1 MMKNKILS
9 AVFSLTA
16 LFVTGCVC
24 GNEEDAVAAAR
35 EQILQNKAGCILIK
49 EGLIVR
55 QAGGRGLGPILD
67 LCRSCPGDMQ
77 DAVLVDKVIG
87 KAAAMI
93 AVCGKVR
100 RVHAELI
107 CDSAVELL
115 QKHGIRVSWTL
126 KVENILNRRRDGLCP
141 MESAV
146 LNISDPQ
153 EGFRVLEKAVAA
165 MRNGR

>member
-1 MMKNKILS
+1 MKNNFLS
-9 AVFSLTA
+9 LLLSLLAITFS
-16 LFVTGCVC
+16 GCIC
-24 GNEEDAVAAAR
+24 GSEEDAVAAAR
-35 EQILQNKAGCILIK
+35 EQILKNKAGCLIIK
-49 EGLIVR
+49 NGRIIR
-55 QAGGRGLGPILD
+55 QANGRGIAPILD
-67 LCRSCPGDMQ
+67 LYRQHSGDMQ
-77 DAVLVDKVIG
+77 NAILVDKVIG
-87 KAAAMI
+87 KAAAMV

-115 QKHGIRVSWTL
+115 KKHDIQVSWTL

-146 LNISDPQ
+146 LNVSDPQ
-153 EGFRVLEKAVAA
+153 TGLIVLEKAVAA